1 MFYLAEGLLLK
12 EKLAFAKHSAVIAA
26 FGREFAKT
34 GRIPEQYHAYLRE
47 AAEARSIG
55 DYPLPSGYKVN
66 RFNWLEN
73 SPKFSPG
80 SSL

>member
-1 MFYLAEGLLLK
+1 
-12 EKLAFAKHSAVIAA
+12 VIAA

-55 DYPLPSGYKVN
+55 DYQFASNLTAATATQHISRAEDFLSVA
-66 RFNWLEN
+66 E
-73 SPKFSPG
+73 KFFK
-80 SSL
+80 SS